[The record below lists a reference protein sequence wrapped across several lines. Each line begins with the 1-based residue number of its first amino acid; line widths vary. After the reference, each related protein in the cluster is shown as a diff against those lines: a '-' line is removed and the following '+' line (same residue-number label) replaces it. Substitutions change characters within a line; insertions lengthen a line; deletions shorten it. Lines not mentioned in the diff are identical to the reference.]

1 MNTPMSTP
9 VPKMTVE
16 EARAVRWLRNNPRT
30 LGELLDMGYLNRSRL
45 EWAARKAYDPQLRA
59 AAAVLLEALDSAP
72 ARPAATEAPAV
83 NAGITLEQAR
93 ATRWP
98 FQPYR
103 NQPMGA
109 LVDAQQIGPQDL
121 AYAIEH
127 AWDERVRRAAIAL
140 MAVSLN
146 QVVQEP
152 PPAAGPL
159 RVISGGQSYAEWQ
172 QLRLRLLQG
181 FIAGLVMGLMGA
193 ALLAIGIWLAV
204 QGNRGTGSPPSPSLP
219 ELLATPGGVIALI
232 IAVVILL
239 ALFVGVPLLFNLLL
253 DWIMRQFDKQVAL
266 YRRGQ
271 VGEERAVEALRRSLD
286 GNWTLFRSIMLP
298 GQRNDIDLVLVGPPG
313 VWALEVKNLAGRF
326 RNVGERWEF
335 QAGRRWKP
343 LRQNPSLQAQRNAR
357 QLANFLRADGLK
369 QWVETAVVWA
379 NPESPLEV
387 ENPIVAVWPLDRLAE
402 EVGNL
407 WQGRTIAEP
416 DRRRIIEK
424 LERLCQKQK
433 EEEAS

>member
-1 MNTPMSTP
+1 MNTPTNTP

-30 LGELLDMGYLNRSRL
+30 LGELLDTGYLNRSRL

-59 AAAVLLEALDSAP
+59 AAAVLLEALGSAP
-72 ARPAATEAPAV
+72 ARTAAAEVPAV
-83 NAGITLEQAR
+83 NAGITLEHAR

-140 MAVSLN
+140 MAVRLN
-146 QVVQEP
+146 QAVQEP
-152 PPAAGPL
+152 PPSAGPL
-159 RVISGGQSYAEWQ
+159 QVLSGGRSYAERQ

-181 FIAGLVMGLMGA
+181 FIAGLVTGLMGA

-204 QGNRGTGSPPSPSLP
+204 QGNRGTGSRPSRSLP
-219 ELLATPGGVIALI
+219 EPLATPTGLIVLI

-239 ALFVGVPLLFNLLL
+239 ALVVGIPLLINFLL
-253 DWIMRQFDKQVAL
+253 DLVMRQFDKQVAL
-266 YRRGQ
+266 YRKGQ
-271 VGEERAVEALRRSLD
+271 EGEERAVEALRRSLD
-286 GNWTLFRSIMLP
+286 GNWTLFRNITLP

-313 VWALEVKNLAGRF
+313 VWALEVKNLAGSF
-326 RNVGERWEF
+326 RNVGEHWEF
-335 QAGRRWKP
+335 QAGQRWKP
-343 LRQNPSLQAQRNAR
+343 LHQNPSLQAQRNAR

-369 QWVETAVVWA
+369 QWVEAAVVWA
-379 NPESPLEV
+379 NPEGPLEV
-387 ENPIVAVWPLDRLAE
+387 ENPIVPVWPLDRLAE

-407 WQGRTIAEP
+407 WEGQTIAES
-416 DRRRIIEK
+416 DRQRIIEK
-424 LERLCQKQK
+424 LERLCQKEGK
-433 EEEAS
+433 VAS